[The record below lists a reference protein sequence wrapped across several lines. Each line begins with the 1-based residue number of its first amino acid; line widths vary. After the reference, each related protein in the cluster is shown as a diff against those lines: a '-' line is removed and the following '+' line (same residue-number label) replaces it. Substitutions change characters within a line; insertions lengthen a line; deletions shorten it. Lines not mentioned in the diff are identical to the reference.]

1 VRHLLGQPRL
11 IGILH
16 IGAEKTGTTTL
27 QEFCFLN
34 RDRLAASG
42 VLYPR
47 TPGAKQHSLL
57 ALYAMD
63 DGRENL
69 LTRRMAAA
77 LAPGRDRWRAALR
90 GQIAAEVATT
100 VADRLLISSELF
112 HSQLVSTDEIARLK
126 GLLDSWCD
134 RYMVVFYMRRQDR
147 AQVSR
152 YSTDLRTGGTPL
164 AMLPERSA
172 STDLY
177 DYARVLARWSAVFG
191 RASIVPRVFEPAAL
205 KDRDLIA
212 DFMDAGD
219 LPALADLQRPPRR
232 NEALSAAA
240 QRLLLAYNRNRAALA
255 PLPEPRSAQLQR
267 IVAAFVER
275 SCPGQPALPARAQ
288 ALAFHESFREGN
300 RQVAREWFGR
310 EQLFEED
317 FSDYPERADPMP
329 PPDAGEAMGLAAG
342 LAQHLMANA
351 VWLDSP
357 RLQRLSTLSAGHNL
371 TRVLAE
377 YLREH
382 SPDLAE
388 RVAALPVSGQRR

>member
-1 VRHLLGQPRL
+1 M

-16 IGAEKTGTTTL
+16 IGAEKTGTSTL

-42 VLYPR
+42 VFYPR

-63 DGRENL
+63 DARENL

-77 LAPGRDRWRAALR
+77 LAPGRDRWREAIRA
-90 GQIAAEVATT
+90 QIAAEVATAG
-100 VADRLLISSELF
+100 ADRLLISNELF
-112 HSQLVSTDEIARLK
+112 HSQLTSTDEIAKLK
-126 GLLDSWCD
+126 GLLDNWCD
-134 RYMVVFYMRRQDR
+134 RYLIVFYMRRQDR
-147 AQVSR
+147 AHVSR

-164 AMLPERSA
+164 AMLPTRSA

-177 DYARVLARWSAVFG
+177 DYAKILARWSAVFG
-191 RASIVPRVFEPAAL
+191 RASIVPRVFETAEL

-212 DFMDAGD
+212 DFMHAGD
-219 LPALADLQRPPRR
+219 LPAIPDLQRPPRR
-232 NEALSAAA
+232 NEALSAVA
-240 QRLLLAYNRNRAALA
+240 QRLLLAYNRNRATLT
-255 PLPEPRSAQLQR
+255 PLPEPRNAQLQR
-267 IVAAFVER
+267 IVAAFVEN
-275 SCPGQPALPARAQ
+275 SYPGQPALPARAE

-300 RQVAREWFGR
+300 HQVAREWFGR

-317 FSDYPERADPMP
+317 FSDYPERTDPMP
-329 PPDAGEAMGLAAG
+329 PPDATEAMGLVVG

-351 VWLDSP
+351 VWLDSQ
-357 RLQRLSTLSAGHNL
+357 RLQRLSTMGAGHDL

-388 RVAALPVSGQRR
+388 RVATPPVSR